1 MIRGE
6 DTATRAFYAD
16 KWSALVNVEK
26 SVGVTPQLGGFLASL
41 PAGGSVLELGC
52 GAGRD
57 SKAIIAAGF
66 DLDATDGCPEL
77 VPLASAHLNHPVR
90 LMCFDELDVEEQYD
104 GVWASAC
111 LLHVF
116 RSQLPDILSRI
127 HRALKPGGRFF
138 ASYKAG
144 EAEGRDDYGRYFNY
158 PDTAWL
164 RAAYAEA
171 ADWASFH
178 VETGPG
184 LQHGGTKID
193 WHRVT
198 VIRRGEQA

>member
-1 MIRGE
+1 MTSGE
-6 DTATRAFYAD
+6 DPATREFYAD
-16 KWSALVNVEK
+16 KWSALANVDK
-26 SVGVTPQLGGFLASL
+26 SIGVTPQLEGFLAAL

-66 DLDATDGCPEL
+66 ELDATDGCPEL
-77 VPLASAHLNHPVR
+77 VPLTSAHIDHPVR
-90 LMCFDELDVEEQYD
+90 LMRFDELDADRLYD

-116 RSQLPDILSRI
+116 RADLPAILVRI
-127 HRALKPGGRFF
+127 HRALKPGGYFF

-158 PDTAWL
+158 PDIHWL
-164 RAAYAEA
+164 RAAYSQA
-171 ADWASFH
+171 ADWAAFD

-184 LQHGGTKID
+184 LQHGGSEID

-198 VIRRGEQA
+198 VIRRGEEA